1 MIDPGGMALPCV
13 QFLDRLVPRTRAA
26 ASRTL
31 PSTWEGQP
39 PHGCQDHWAELNA
52 ARLYGEQKANLVQL
66 PVMDEG
72 RKRVVGIMAAILASL
87 HMQTADDLFGGPQGS
102 PRSDKLI
109 AASVQWAEKIM
120 EKIDNV
126 FRSSDLP

>member
-1 MIDPGGMALPCV
+1 MITSLCSPDIAV
-13 QFLDRLVPRTRAA
+13 WRT
-26 ASRTL
+26 
-31 PSTWEGQP
+31 
-39 PHGCQDHWAELNA
+39 
-52 ARLYGEQKANLVQL
+52 K
-66 PVMDEG
+66 DESF
-72 RKRVVGIMAAILASL
+72 GIIAAILASL
-87 HMQTADDLFGGPQGS
+87 HMQAADDLFGGPQGS

>member
-1 MIDPGGMALPCV
+1 MFPG
-13 QFLDRLVPRTRAA
+13 
-26 ASRTL
+26 
-31 PSTWEGQP
+31 
-39 PHGCQDHWAELNA
+39 HGIV
-52 ARLYGEQKANLVQL
+52 ANKRRICYVIA
-66 PVMDEG
+66 MDEG
-72 RKRVVGIMAAILASL
+72 RKRVIGIMAAILASL

-120 EKIDNV
+120 EKIDNT

>member
-1 MIDPGGMALPCV
+1 
-13 QFLDRLVPRTRAA
+13 
-26 ASRTL
+26 
-31 PSTWEGQP
+31 
-39 PHGCQDHWAELNA
+39 
-52 ARLYGEQKANLVQL
+52 
-66 PVMDEG
+66 MDEG
-72 RKRVVGIMAAILASL
+72 RKRVLGIMAAILASL

-102 PRSDKLI
+102 PRSVI

>member
-1 MIDPGGMALPCV
+1 
-13 QFLDRLVPRTRAA
+13 
-26 ASRTL
+26 
-31 PSTWEGQP
+31 
-39 PHGCQDHWAELNA
+39 
-52 ARLYGEQKANLVQL
+52 
-66 PVMDEG
+66 MDEG

-109 AASVQWAEKIM
+109 AASIQWAEKIM

-126 FRSSDLP
+126 FRSSDLPYSPNVRTLSTVPKKANC